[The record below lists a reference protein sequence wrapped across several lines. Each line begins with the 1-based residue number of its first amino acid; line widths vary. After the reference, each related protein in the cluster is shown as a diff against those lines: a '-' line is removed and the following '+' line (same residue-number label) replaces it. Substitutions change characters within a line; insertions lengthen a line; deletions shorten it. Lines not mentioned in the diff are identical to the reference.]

1 MKRQL
6 LRIIFLTFFV
16 FSNAELL
23 NHNKDSVEQSSIHHV
38 AHLSLT
44 RKEISRFTPAHRT
57 FQNDALKIHNILRAR
72 HCVSPLVLDEEMNI
86 RAQIYAEHL
95 AEKDGKLIHSTDRND
110 RFGENL
116 YAITRKTPI
125 TNLAAEKVVRT
136 WYDEIQFYDYN
147 KPVYNASTGHFTQIV
162 WRESKIL
169 GVGYA
174 SARKGAKMFVV
185 AQYGPAGNHRFKFST
200 NVLKPEC

>member
-6 LRIIFLTFFV
+6 LRIILLTFFV

-23 NHNKDSVEQSSIHHV
+23 NHNKDSVGQSSIHH
-38 AHLSLT
+38 ATHLSLK
-44 RKEISRFTPAHRT
+44 RKEISKFTPAHRK
-57 FQNDALKIHNILRAR
+57 FQNDALEIHNILRAR
-72 HCVSPLVLDEEMNI
+72 HCVPPLVLDEEMNI

-95 AEKDGKLIHSTDRND
+95 AEKDGKLTHSTDLGN

-125 TNLAAEKVVRT
+125 TNLTAEKVVRT
-136 WYDEIQFYDYN
+136 WYEEIQFYDYS
-147 KPVYNASTGHFTQIV
+147 KPVYNASTSHFTQIV

-174 SARKGAKMFVV
+174 SARKGSKMFVV
-185 AQYGPAGNHRFKFST
+185 AQYGPAGNHRFKFSN
-200 NVLKPEC
+200 NVLKPKC